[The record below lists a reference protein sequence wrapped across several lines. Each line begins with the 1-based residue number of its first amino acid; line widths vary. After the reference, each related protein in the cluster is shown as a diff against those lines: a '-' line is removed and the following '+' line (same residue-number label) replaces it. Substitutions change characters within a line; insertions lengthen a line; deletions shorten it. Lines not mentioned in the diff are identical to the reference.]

1 MDTEV
6 TQLALALRTGRTV
19 TDTQFDVLLPIR
31 PRIRSLSYWSSVE
44 VSQTASRWFSDAGA
58 QRVLDVGSG
67 AGKFCAIASLT
78 SGRRVWGIEARADLA
93 QASRVLAEKL
103 GAEVTLLEGTLD
115 GVDASHFDG
124 FYFFNP
130 FAEQLAEP
138 HERYDEH
145 MPGSVDDFL
154 HDVRVVERWLRAA
167 PLGTAMIT
175 YNGLGGRIPL
185 SWEAQQSVVLG
196 GDHLRLWLK
205 RSNDD
210 SRDAILEINEHLIPA
225 SKLAALMKGGDSRV
239 KSSSLVARL
248 VSVSE

>member
-1 MDTEV
+1 M
-6 TQLALALRTGRTV
+6 
-19 TDTQFDVLLPIR
+19 
-31 PRIRSLSYWSSVE
+31 
-44 VSQTASRWFSDAGA
+44 
-58 QRVLDVGSG
+58 LDVGSG
-67 AGKFCAIASLT
+67 VGKFCTIASMS
-78 SGRRVWGIEARADLA
+78 SGRRVWGIEARAELA
-93 QASRVLAEKL
+93 QASRHLAEQL
-103 GAEVTLLEGTLD
+103 GAEVSLIDGTLD
-115 GVDASHFDG
+115 DVDATRFDG

-145 MPGSVDDFL
+145 VPGSVDGFL

-205 RSNDD
+205 RSDNA
-210 SRDAILEINEHLIPA
+210 SSDAIIEINEHLIPA

-239 KSSSLVARL
+239 KCSSLVARL
-248 VSVSE
+248 VSGVR